1 MPMIFVGPVSTV
13 LATDGYD
20 RQPMSTRKLILL
32 ALACGLAILAA
43 AAAQLFLATR

>member
-1 MPMIFVGPVSTV
+1 MEQGRAVGRRVCARYARI
-13 LATDGYD
+13 L
-20 RQPMSTRKLILL
+20 MSTRKLILL